1 MIFSRRR
8 KAGRPAKQDNSP
20 TVVCIKTH
28 DIDFAAKVGVLLG
41 QWGYATLV
49 VGGEGGDEENGV
61 EVDVALLD
69 IRGMSDDA
77 YGQLTA
83 IRQRYPGVEVV
94 LVNKPDNVAA
104 SIAGMRA
111 GAGDEL
117 ILPFDTAAL
126 EKAVDEACKRRR
138 AARDKAT
145 RKPLLTRFSEAMMA
159 ATFAQAGDFDGA
171 LELMDSP
178 SRPKK

>member
-1 MIFSRRR
+1 M
-8 KAGRPAKQDNSP
+8 G
-20 TVVCIKTH
+20 IKSN
-28 DIDFAAKVGVLLG
+28 DVDFAAKVGALLG
-41 QWGYATLV
+41 QWGYGVHSPSA
-49 VGGEGGDEENGV
+49 EAGDGPGNADI
-61 EVDVALLD
+61 DVALVD
-69 IRGMSDDA
+69 IRGMADDA
-77 YGQLTA
+77 YGQLSA

-126 EKAVDEACKRRR
+126 DAAIAEACQRRR
-138 AARDKAT
+138 AARDKAGT
-145 RKPLLTRFSEAMMA
+145 KPLLARFSEAMMA

-171 LELMDSP
+171 LELLDSG
-178 SRPKK
+178 SSYPKTKETAEKKRD